1 MNDAFYEH
9 FVTRKPKFT
18 DVLKRIFLIV
28 GVLFITFI
36 LMAIIGSL
44 AVTLGAVAIFLIVYL
59 VFPYFK
65 VEYEYSLLN
74 HYLEIS
80 AIFNKAKRKKK
91 ADIDIQ
97 KADIIAP
104 TGSPRL
110 HNYRPSK
117 TMDFS
122 SGDKNAKTYSIMTSK
137 ESILY
142 CLIIEPDQRMIDQMK
157 SWMGQKMFL
166 D

>member
-1 MNDAFYEH
+1 MNDSFYEH
-9 FVTRKPKFT
+9 FVPRKPRFI
-18 DVLKRIFLIV
+18 DVLKRIFLILA
-28 GVLFITFI
+28 VLFVSFI
-36 LMAIIGSL
+36 LMAFLGSL
-44 AVTLGAVAIFLIVYL
+44 AVTLGFVGIILVIFL

-80 AIFNKAKRKKK
+80 AIYNKEKRKKK

-110 HNYRPSK
+110 NSYRPSK
-117 TMDFS
+117 TMDFG
-122 SGDKNAKTYSIMTSK
+122 SGDKAAKTYSIMTSK
-137 ESILY
+137 DNTLY
-142 CLIIEPDQRMIDQMK
+142 CLIIEPDEKMLQQMK